1 MTASI
6 INNDSN
12 CGETSS
18 LLGNSSDPA
27 SMGNNN
33 NGASSSSS
41 AAAAPQHQSLSTSAS
56 QQQQQQQIIIT
67 GDATVLQTCTNMAKT
82 CMGTGCLVLPFA
94 ARQGGWLLHTFGLL
108 VIAAWNIYTVQRLCL
123 CLEYL
128 PLQQQQQQQQPSM
141 IQPIQRRSNNNNNH
155 KKGRLSTIVS
165 GEELDLCETGH
176 KSDVLNNGTGNHQ
189 PAQRAESNKT
199 ALHSYHLHHPP
210 EETAMFGKVVWYAV
224 GPYGLMA
231 LDILMVSFLIGILVT
246 YMNAMRSFLR
256 DTPLTTNSD
265 VVDALI
271 LVFIMG
277 PLSCVPHMGYLARA
291 SAMGLL
297 VLAATFVVLGVYGL
311 EEYNSLKQPH
321 HSAEIVSSVLPEH
334 GLWGISHWFG
344 CVVFSF
350 GVAPLTYNFRSS
362 MADPTQM
369 VPATGYALM
378 GVALAYM
385 GLGIGFW
392 MLFPDLEGDL
402 LQELPLTGFLPVI
415 TRLAMVV
422 VVLTTAPLLIV
433 PCGEL
438 MESKISYAAT
448 QSMIL
453 FTSSRNRNQY
463 HERLNDDHDH
473 HQFRRILFRFGI
485 CFLGVGI
492 SIYVPGF
499 VDVLSFVGCCCVACL
514 GFCIPPLLHA
524 LLCFQARQY
533 RPWNGWTMLVDVLML
548 SWGIFAT
555 VVSTA
560 YTFRQISVGG
570 A

>member
-1 MTASI
+1 MTATAMNGS
-6 INNDSN
+6 SG
-12 CGETSS
+12 GETSS
-18 LLGNSSDPA
+18 LLGNSSDAA
-27 SMGNNN
+27 SLG
-33 NGASSSSS
+33 GASSLSV
-41 AAAAPQHQSLSTSAS
+41 PQHQSLSSS
-56 QQQQQQQIIIT
+56 PQQHQPPQVT
-67 GDATVLQTCTNMAKT
+67 GDATVLQTCINMAKT

-94 ARQGGWLLHTFGLL
+94 ARQGGWFLHTFGLL
-108 VIAAWNIYTVQRLCL
+108 AIAAWNIYTVQRLCL
-123 CLEYL
+123 CLDYL
-128 PLQQQQQQQQPSM
+128 PLQPR
-141 IQPIQRRSNNNNNH
+141 IQPIQRPNKKS
-155 KKGRLSTIVS
+155 KGRLSTIVS
-165 GEELDLCETGH
+165 GEELDLCETGNESPKNGSSNSH
-176 KSDVLNNGTGNHQ
+176 ANNAT
-189 PAQRAESNKT
+189 QRAESNRNT
-199 ALHSYHLHHPP
+199 VPPYHHPHHPP

-231 LDILMVSFLIGILVT
+231 LDVLMVSFLIGILVT

-256 DTPLTTNSD
+256 DTPWTTHSD
-265 VVDALI
+265 LVDALI
-271 LVFIMG
+271 LVAIMG
-277 PLSCVPHMGYLARA
+277 PLSCVPHMGYLAKA

-297 VLAATFVVLGVYGL
+297 VLAATFVVLGLYGM
-311 EEYNSLKQPH
+311 EEYHNSPQQPQH
-321 HSAEIVSSVLPEH
+321 PAEIWSSVLPEH
-334 GLWGISHWFG
+334 GLWGMSHWFG

-369 VPATGYALM
+369 VPATSYALM

-392 MLFPDLEGDL
+392 VLFPDLEGDL

-453 FTSSRNRNQY
+453 CTPSRRRNQY
-463 HERLNDDHDH
+463 YEHLDDDHDH

-492 SIYVPGF
+492 SICVPGF

-533 RPWNGWTMLVDVLML
+533 RPWNRWTMMVDILML

-555 VVSTA
+555 VVSTT

-570 A
+570 V